1 MYNMSQSG
9 SFVHAAID
17 VSKAHLDL
25 FCPRTGYRRFSYD
38 DAGMTQMLKL
48 LCLNK
53 VTRIEIEATGGYE
66 RKLMRQAWEKGLEV
80 CLLNAGRVRQFARA
94 KGLLAKTDKI
104 DAKLILD
111 YAEVFA
117 KDLRTCE
124 KPTKKQELL
133 GAYVQRRDQL
143 VRTRIA
149 EENRLEKASQPEIV
163 KLIKTDIA
171 YISKQM
177 EHVEQK
183 IRQIVKRDPEMAEKA
198 RKLETVHGVGPT
210 ISATLLALMPELGT
224 MNRKQV
230 ASLAGLAP
238 MNCDSGQMRAE
249 RHIQA
254 GRFDVRRCL
263 YMGCLSAIRD
273 VTKYRDRFE
282 KLTARGKPSK
292 LALAACMRCFI
303 MVPRCLVWVSGW
315 PGCPVWRL

>member
-1 MYNMSQSG
+1 MNNMSQSD

-25 FCPRTGYRRFSYD
+25 FCPKTGYRRFAYD
-38 DAGMTQMLKL
+38 DAGMTQMLRL

-66 RKLMRQAWEKGLEV
+66 RKLMRKAWEKGLEV

-104 DAKLILD
+104 DAKVIHG

-117 KDLRTCE
+117 KDLRVCV
-124 KPTKKQELL
+124 KPTPKQELL
-133 GAYVQRRDQL
+133 SAYVQRRDQL
-143 VRTRIA
+143 VRMRIA
-149 EENRLEKASQPEIV
+149 EENRLEKAWLPEMV
-163 KLIKTDIA
+163 KLIKAEIEH
-171 YISKQM
+171 IQKKIGQM
-177 EHVEQK
+177 EQK
-183 IRQIVKRDPEMAEKA
+183 LRQIVESDQQMAQKA
-198 RKLETVHGVGPT
+198 RKLETVHGVGPA

-238 MNCDSGQMRAE
+238 MNHDSGQMRGE

-254 GRFDVRRCL
+254 GRFDVRRCI

-273 VTKYRDRFE
+273 VKKYRDRFNAL
-282 KLTARGKPSK
+282 KARGKPSK
-292 LALAACMRCFI
+292 LAFTACMRCFI
-303 MVPRCLVWVSGW
+303 IEINATLRTPCVVNVP
-315 PGCPVWRL
+315 PNT